1 MLPRCPHWFK
11 SERLDIQHG
20 GGEDVCC
27 VRVWRASGLTDEAED
42 VPDVGDADDQRVV
55 EGQDGESE
63 EHVADPA
70 EVSAA
75 AEQHVDG
82 GADLSKHRGSC

>member
-1 MLPRCPHWFK
+1 MEEVK
-11 SERLDIQHG
+11 TS
-20 GGEDVCC
+20 CC